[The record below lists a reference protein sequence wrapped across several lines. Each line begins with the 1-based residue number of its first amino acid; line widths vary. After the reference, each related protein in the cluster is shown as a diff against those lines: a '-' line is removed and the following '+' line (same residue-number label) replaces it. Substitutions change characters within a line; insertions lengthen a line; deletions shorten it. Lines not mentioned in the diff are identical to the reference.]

1 MVWRFLK
8 HYGVNKATE
17 VLEDFTSAVVA
28 FDPETASKA
37 QIAMMEAELKKLGNR
52 LAEAEAEVQRE
63 HRETQAIEQ
72 SYQQYL
78 QAAQLLQG
86 KLEAAES
93 DDKRAELEL
102 SLTKV
107 VEKLEQLKPEI
118 ERERQEDQE
127 VELWRTELRSSFEE
141 LAQKVRQAQ
150 GELTSAR
157 RQMEMARLQKQRADQ
172 RKWQSQEAAGLS
184 SSMSS
189 LSVALDAMN
198 RETAKVRTETEALKL
213 KADLF
218 KIDQLDSDPNVAMA
232 LAQARGSDA
241 KGKRSLADRLAALTS
256 AEAPRRLTAAE

>member
-63 HRETQAIEQ
+63 HRETRDIER

-78 QAAQLLQG
+78 QAAQVLHS
-86 KLEAAES
+86 KLESA
-93 DDKRAELEL
+93 DDEDKCAELEL
-102 SLTKV
+102 SLGKV
-107 VEKLEQLKPEI
+107 IDKLEQLKPEI
-118 ERERQEDQE
+118 ERERKEDQE
-127 VELWRTELRSSFEE
+127 IELWRSELRSSFEE
-141 LAQKVRQAQ
+141 LALKVRRAQ
-150 GELTSAR
+150 GELVSAR
-157 RQMEMARLQKQRADQ
+157 RQMDMAKLQKQRADS
-172 RKWQSQEAAGLS
+172 RHRQSQEAAGLS

-198 RETAKVRTETEALKL
+198 RETAKVRAETEALKL

-232 LAQARGSDA
+232 LAQARGGDA
-241 KGKRSLADRLAALTS
+241 GGKRSLADRLAALRDQ
-256 AEAPRRLTAAE
+256 EPPRRLNAAE